1 MSTQPNPGAGGV
13 VAKDEAPLSGI
24 VKEHVHSVSF
34 VAYPKLLFIWPLILV
49 GFVFWFIPDPAGSS
63 EALGW
68 AYITVALI
76 VVLTLGVDIDRNQ
89 AIFWFVL
96 IGLFWFIGLWL
107 RDAQNIPVLSWIVN
121 AARSFGVKYDRGLGL
136 GLSVV
141 LVIPYTLMLLFA
153 WINDRWRITHNEF
166 EHYSFGRR
174 DDSLGRGA
182 KTIRSE
188 YPDVLEMLLGAAGT
202 LIVYNASGQQE
213 LRRIPHV
220 LFLPWV
226 RKRLNRVLE
235 TMAVSAHIE
244 SQIADDEG

>member
-1 MSTQPNPGAGGV
+1 MSTQPNPAPSSV
-13 VAKDEAPLSGI
+13 AAKDPGPLSGT
-24 VKEHVHSVSF
+24 VQEHVHSVSF
-34 VAYPKLLFIWPLILV
+34 VAYPKLLFIWPLILAGLLFAV
-49 GFVFWFIPDPAGSS
+49 IPDAVIAPTTM
-63 EALGW
+63 GW
-68 AYITVALI
+68 IYITIALI

-96 IGLFWFIGLWL
+96 IGLFWFVGLWL

-121 AARSFGVKYDRGLGL
+121 AAKSLGVKYDRGLGL

-141 LVIPYTLMLLFA
+141 LLIPYVLMLLFA

-235 TMAVSAHIE
+235 TMAVSAHVE

>member
-1 MSTQPNPGAGGV
+1 LSTQPNLPGVTAESG
-13 VAKDEAPLSGI
+13 KLSGT
-24 VKEHVHSVSF
+24 VKEHIHSVSF
-34 VAYPKLLFIWPLILV
+34 IAYPKLLFIWPIILAGLLFAMV
-49 GFVFWFIPDPAGSS
+49 PDSVISPPT
-63 EALGW
+63 LGW
-68 AYITVALI
+68 VYITISLI
-76 VVLTLGVDIDRNQ
+76 VILALGVDIDRNQ

-107 RDAQNIPVLSWIVN
+107 KDAQNIPVLSWIVN
-121 AARSFGVKYDRGLGL
+121 WAKTLGVKYDRGLGL

-141 LVIPYTLMLLFA
+141 LLIPYFLMLFFA
-153 WINDRWRITHNEF
+153 RINDRWRITHNEF
-166 EHYSFGRR
+166 EHYAFGRR

-226 RKRLNRVLE
+226 RKRLNKVLE
-235 TMAVSAHIE
+235 TMAVSTHLEA
-244 SQIADDEG
+244 QLDDEEG